1 MFFWRAKEEIQ
12 GLSLENKALKKE
24 LKTLKESAHQ
34 EKRRKFLLS
43 PPLPNESKSVVGTV
57 YFIILCFLMI
67 HINK

>member
-1 MFFWRAKEEIQ
+1 LKGQRGNSRLELGERGIKEGAEN
-12 GLSLENKALKKE
+12 LSP
-24 LKTLKESAHQ
+24 HQ

-67 HINK
+67 H